1 MKNVKI
7 NGVTYS
13 DVPEIKIPLAD
24 GTGDAAFFDTSAA
37 TAVSDNILTGKTAFV
52 GTGSVSGTMAD
63 NGAVSGVISTAAG
76 SYTIPA
82 GYHNGTGSVKLD
94 ETETTKLVSANIK
107 AGVSILG
114 VTGKTTVVDTADATA
129 TAANIV
135 TGQTAYVNGAK
146 VTGTLSAV
154 VVSQDSTSKILTIK

>member
-52 GTGSVSGTMAD
+52 GSGSISGTMAD
-63 NGAVSGVISTAAG
+63 NGAVTGVITTAAG

-82 GYHNGTGSVKLD
+82 GYHSGAGSVKID
-94 ETETTKLVSANIK
+94 ETETAKLVSENIK
-107 AGVSILG
+107 AGVSVLG

-135 TGQTAYVNGAK
+135 TGQTAYINGAK
-146 VTGTLSAV
+146 VTGTLTAV
-154 VVSQDSTSKILTIK
+154 LVSQDTTSKILTIK

>member
-24 GTGDAAFFDTSAA
+24 GAGDAAFFDTSAA
-37 TAVSDNILTGKTAFV
+37 TATSENIVAGKTAFV
-52 GTGSVSGTMAD
+52 GSGSISGTMAD
-63 NGAVSGVISTAAG
+63 NGAVTGVITTAAG

-82 GYHNGTGSVKLD
+82 GYHNGTGSVKID
-94 ETETTKLVSANIK
+94 ETETAKLIPENIK
-107 AGVSILG
+107 AGVSVLG

-135 TGQTAYVNGAK
+135 NGQTAYINGAK
-146 VTGTLSAV
+146 VTGTLTAV
-154 VVSQDSTSKILTIK
+154 SVSQDTTSKILTIQ